1 MNPVEIYYNISHT
14 QLSIAR
20 HYGGLKVN
28 GSMYE
33 YDAEQDRLIRSDI
46 AKRDAAFKAAERKR
60 WIEQQKELNRI
71 GRELE
76 RAKQEFMF

>member
-33 YDAEQDRLIRSDI
+33 YDSEQDRLIRSDI
-46 AKRDAAFKAAERKR
+46 AKRDEKFKAAERKK
-60 WIEQQKELNRI
+60 WMEQQKEFDRMS
-71 GRELE
+71 REME